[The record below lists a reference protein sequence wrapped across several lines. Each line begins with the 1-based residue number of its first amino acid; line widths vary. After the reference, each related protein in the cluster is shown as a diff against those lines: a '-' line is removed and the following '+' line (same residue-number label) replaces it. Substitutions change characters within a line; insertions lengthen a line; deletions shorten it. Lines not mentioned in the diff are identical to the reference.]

1 MDKEYSQETTS
12 TESVY
17 DDSQSSISSWIH
29 KAQAQVG
36 THNLRVKYGRQL
48 NQILILRSHQT
59 VVKNIVT

>member
-1 MDKEYSQETTS
+1 M
-12 TESVY
+12 
-17 DDSQSSISSWIH
+17 IH
-29 KAQAQVG
+29 KAQSQVGIHEAQAQVG